1 MLDVLEDF
9 TKPEFLGWRRLD
21 ADGDQGDITVW
32 RLASSLISENVFIAF
47 VGNGLTIGP
56 IEPLR

>member
-1 MLDVLEDF
+1 MFDVLEDF
-9 TKPEFLGWRRLD
+9 TKPEFLGWRGLD

>member
-9 TKPEFLGWRRLD
+9 TKPEFLGRRGLD
-21 ADGDQGDITVW
+21 ADGDQGDVTVW

-56 IEPLR
+56 LSP